1 MRRLV
6 LIHASANLLLL
17 AVGYYWLGVG
27 ETRAATLAW
36 SALLAL
42 LLLAGTAVTYAA
54 PLVYFRLR
62 KDPSARHAW
71 SLAMRNVLPLMAA
84 TLVVVAIYWSV
95 AGWDAAK
102 PGLRFAS
109 WLTLKT
115 RTPVKPATI
124 TAILNAMRW
133 VVEWVLLPWL
143 LLPVAAAVAARRRT
157 GFGGWRF
164 RATAPVLLL
173 LAFWIPLKLIGWTPL
188 TGNFW
193 LETVSFALRAAVAY
207 ALFVGGWVMASAL
220 IGHATAP
227 EAPLATSAT

>member
-36 SALLAL
+36 SASLAL

-102 PGLRFAS
+102 PGLR
-109 WLTLKT
+109 
-115 RTPVKPATI
+115 
-124 TAILNAMRW
+124 
-133 VVEWVLLPWL
+133 
-143 LLPVAAAVAARRRT
+143 
-157 GFGGWRF
+157 
-164 RATAPVLLL
+164 
-173 LAFWIPLKLIGWTPL
+173 
-188 TGNFW
+188 
-193 LETVSFALRAAVAY
+193 
-207 ALFVGGWVMASAL
+207 
-220 IGHATAP
+220 
-227 EAPLATSAT
+227 

>member
-1 MRRLV
+1 MRKL
-6 LIHASANLLLL
+6 LLLHAVANLLLL
-17 AVGYYWLGVG
+17 AAGYYWLGVG

-62 KDPSARHAW
+62 KDPSVREAW
-71 SLAMRNVLPLMAA
+71 SLAMRNVLPLMAV
-84 TLVVVAIYWSV
+84 TLLVVAIYWAI

-102 PGLRFAS
+102 PGLRLAS

-124 TAILNAMRW
+124 TAVFNAARW
-133 VVEWVLLPWL
+133 LVEWVLFPWL
-143 LLPVAAAVAARRRT
+143 LLPLAAAVAARQRA

-164 RATAPVLLL
+164 RLLAPLLLL
-173 LAFWIPLKLIGWTPL
+173 LAFWVPFKVIGWTPL

-193 LETVSFALRAAVAY
+193 LETLSFALRALLAY
-207 ALFVGGWVMASAL
+207 ALFVGGWLMASAI
-220 IGHATAP
+220 IGHATAQ
-227 EAPLATSAT
+227 EAPKATSAI